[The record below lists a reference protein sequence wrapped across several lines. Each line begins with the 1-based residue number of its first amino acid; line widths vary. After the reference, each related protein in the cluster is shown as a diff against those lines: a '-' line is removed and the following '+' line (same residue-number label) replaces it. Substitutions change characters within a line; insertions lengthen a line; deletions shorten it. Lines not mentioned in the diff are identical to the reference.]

1 MERREKKSEHRKR
14 KRKPENDKSLQLLQH
29 ADADTIFSLLL
40 AAIHNS
46 DTPSSL
52 TLIKKCL
59 IKLKPTFLSQNH
71 NPNPI
76 LSLLPCLLT
85 SKSAE
90 IVCYSAE
97 IVGALSLYSLELN
110 EQVGLDG
117 EIVKSL
123 VLALGN
129 WKKRRVLMAACN
141 AVLDM
146 AATPVAR
153 QCLLRF
159 FALEN
164 LMSGFLQVPKSSVT
178 QVSLCTLD
186 DETVDGGSVA
196 CLKIGFEDDELP
208 VLLLSA
214 SIILINSCNIELL
227 EKIPRNLSETFLA
240 FLKNLWA
247 EVHNQILLAN
257 TMKSSQEGQ
266 FVMSNIRVNNLA
278 ESIFR
283 LSMNS
288 SEVATTLP
296 VEVVKRSIFGLTK
309 SSFENFMLSHWET
322 SPFLIRKLSRALN
335 EKDDVFS
342 SFIESLGLVETDPSF
357 LSSILRNLV
366 SCFPIASDELDV
378 LSFLKEVRN
387 ILGCPII
394 YHQDIRVLRTERK
407 TKREVHFFQ
416 ESLDSCCK
424 KDCQFL
430 NIDDFLKC
438 EEAYKEGYT
447 VALRGMEFRF
457 KCIAAIA
464 NGLASIFGQPSVGVN
479 MYLTPPNSQGLAR
492 HFDDHCVFVFQL
504 FGTKQWTVFSQPN
517 VQLPRLYGPDR
528 LHEAEVEN
536 SVTKCRKIL
545 LKEGDI
551 LYIPRGVLH
560 EACTDNGGP
569 NESTACSLHLTLGIE
584 VEPPFEWEGFAHVA
598 LCCWNQRQPQDAPS
612 SESVLEFLDVISVN
626 LLHVAIGLIGDSDPT
641 FRKAC
646 LVGAMSSD
654 TSYRLDQ
661 NQKTIF
667 SYLINKINR
676 ESRFMDALRIIEVA
690 MQKNEDPFQR
700 IRWLWL
706 LNADGETTGHDW
718 NFSFMEASN
727 LFPLCIEHKDEAEDA
742 FIHVKSRF
750 CDEVLFGDVL
760 DRYKLL
766 LDEYRKARKQYMNGM
781 ISLQCTS

>member
-59 IKLKPTFLSQNH
+59 IELKHTFLSQNP

-76 LSLLPCLLT
+76 LSLLPFLLT

-123 VLALGN
+123 VLALGS

-146 AATPVAR
+146 ATTPVAR

-159 FALEN
+159 FALES
-164 LMSGFLQVPKSSVT
+164 LMSGFLQVPKSSVM

-186 DETVDGGSVA
+186 DGTVDDGSVA
-196 CLKIGFEDDELP
+196 CLKIGIEDDELP
-208 VLLLSA
+208 VLLLTA

-227 EKIPRNLSETFLA
+227 GKIPRNLSETFLA

-283 LSMNS
+283 LSINS

-296 VEVVKRSIFGLTK
+296 VEVVKRK
-309 SSFENFMLSHWET
+309 
-322 SPFLIRKLSRALN
+322 
-335 EKDDVFS
+335 
-342 SFIESLGLVETDPSF
+342 
-357 LSSILRNLV
+357 
-366 SCFPIASDELDV
+366 
-378 LSFLKEVRN
+378 
-387 ILGCPII
+387 
-394 YHQDIRVLRTERK
+394 
-407 TKREVHFFQ
+407 
-416 ESLDSCCK
+416 
-424 KDCQFL
+424 
-430 NIDDFLKC
+430 
-438 EEAYKEGYT
+438 AYKAGYT

-492 HFDDHCVFVFQL
+492 HYDDHCVFVFQL

-517 VQLPRLYGPDR
+517 VQLPRLYGPDS
-528 LHEAEVEN
+528 LHDAEVEN
-536 SVTKCRKIL
+536 SVTKCHQIL

-569 NESTACSLHLTLGIE
+569 NGSAACSLHLTLGIE

-612 SESVLEFLDVISVN
+612 SESLLEFLDVISVN
-626 LLHVAIGLIGDSDPT
+626 LLHVAIGQIGDSDPN

-646 LVGAMSSD
+646 LVGAMSLPSD

-667 SYLINKINR
+667 SHLINKIDT
-676 ESRFMDALRIIEVA
+676 ESGFLDSLRTIEVA

-700 IRWLWL
+700 IRWLRL

-718 NFSFMEASN
+718 NFSLMEASK
-727 LFPLCIEHKDEAEDA
+727 LFPLCVEHKDKAEEA
-742 FIHVKSRF
+742 FMHVSLLSLGKGVCPKAANAVGKGHF
-750 CDEVLFGDVL
+750 PIEILKMVLGRLF
-760 DRYKLL
+760 LL
-766 LDEYRKARKQYMNGM
+766 KVVFVSYWTQN
-781 ISLQCTS
+781 SLTYGCTNSVT